1 MCSRCPLS
9 LACFIWQLEINWFAI
24 PVVFLT
30 AFVLLGAE
38 EVAIQLEQPF
48 GDDQSTHAHAHNRGR
63 LTRLSLTRLSHPALS
78 LSLSLVWTDDLPLDS
93 YCFNLEADLMTLLDE
108 KLEDVGS
115 FDDVDLSED

>member
-1 MCSRCPLS
+1 M
-9 LACFIWQLEINWFAI
+9 
-24 PVVFLT
+24 VFLT

-48 GDDQSTHAHAHNRGR
+48 GDDQSTHAHNRR
-63 LTRLSLTRLSHPALS
+63 HLTRLCLTRLS